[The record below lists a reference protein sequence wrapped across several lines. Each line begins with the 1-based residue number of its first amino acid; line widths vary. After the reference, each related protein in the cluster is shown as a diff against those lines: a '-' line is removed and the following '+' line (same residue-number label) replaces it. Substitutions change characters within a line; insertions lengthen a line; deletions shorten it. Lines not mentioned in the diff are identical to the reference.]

1 MGVLRRFAVAA
12 VIAALAAVVS
22 LPAGAYANHLTPSI
36 QVKLEI
42 VRKARE
48 CGRNTVGQNAACGW
62 RGGYVARLSWSASC
76 GPEPGASAEIALNTS
91 VVKRNGKLGIG
102 YTTSNP
108 DALSGEERVDIR
120 PGLKL
125 RPAAD
130 VTCVATTSDGN
141 SETTHS
147 ARAQAVG
154 ADVFVR
160 PFLDGYAIRR
170 GTICGVRV
178 PSRKIGTTFQARQ
191 SATVTWGLRFT
202 GTSLLR
208 PGNLGAQLRQI
219 SLRASGAARLR
230 GSPVRH
236 LLREN
241 DYAQFVR
248 PRRGGRVKLWAVIGG
263 VATNTVTARAL
274 PRRGC

>member
-12 VIAALAAVVS
+12 VTAALAGVLF

-36 QVKLEI
+36 QVKLEL

-48 CGRNTVGQNAACGW
+48 CGRNALGQPAKCGW
-62 RGGYVARLSWSASC
+62 RGGYVARLSWRASC
-76 GPEPGASAEIALNTS
+76 GPEPSASAEIAIDTS
-91 VVKRNGKLGIG
+91 VVKRDGRRGRTYL
-102 YTTSNP
+102 TSNP

-130 VTCVATTSDGN
+130 ITCVATTSDGN
-141 SETTHS
+141 TETSHT

-160 PFLDGYAIRR
+160 PFLDGYVIRR
-170 GTICGVRV
+170 STICGVRV

-202 GTSLLR
+202 GDSLLR

-219 SLRASGAARLR
+219 SLRASGAARVR
-230 GSPVRH
+230 GAPVRH
-236 LLREN
+236 LLRED

-248 PRRGGRVKLWAVIGG
+248 PRRSGRLKLWAVIGG
-263 VATNTVTARAL
+263 VATNKVTARAI